1 MDYAVLEK
9 SPLFSGVPSDEL
21 KEVLDSTPHHM
32 QHYEKG
38 GTVFRLMEP
47 AMQVGIILEG
57 HVEAQKMFPNGNQ
70 VDMSVFGPGD
80 MIGTAA
86 AFSKCR
92 KYPCALVALEPTIIM
107 LFGKEVLL
115 RLMQKDMRILE
126 HFTTGIATATYML
139 QQRLELFSYS
149 GIAQKAAFWL
159 LMQARQTGK
168 KEVRIPGSVSKWA
181 MLLNV
186 SRPSLHRELKRL
198 EEDGIISC
206 AAPMITILDDDAL
219 KDVLSR

>member
-9 SPLFSGVPSDEL
+9 SPLFSGVPADEL
-21 KEVLDSTPHHM
+21 KEFLDSTPHHM
-32 QHYEKG
+32 KRYEKG
-38 GTVFRLMEP
+38 ETVFRLMGP
-47 AMQVGIILEG
+47 ALHVGIILEG

-70 VDMSVFGPGD
+70 VNMSIFGPGD

-86 AFSKCR
+86 AFSKCQ
-92 KYPCALVALEPTIIM
+92 KYPCALVALETAEVM
-107 LFGKEVLL
+107 LFGKDDLL

-126 HFTTGIATATYML
+126 HFTLGIATATYTL

-168 KEVRIPGSVSKWA
+168 YEVRIPGSVSKWA

-186 SRPSLHRELKRL
+186 SRPSLHRELRRL

-206 AAPMITILDDDAL
+206 IAPVITILDAGAL
-219 KDVLSR
+219 EDVLSR